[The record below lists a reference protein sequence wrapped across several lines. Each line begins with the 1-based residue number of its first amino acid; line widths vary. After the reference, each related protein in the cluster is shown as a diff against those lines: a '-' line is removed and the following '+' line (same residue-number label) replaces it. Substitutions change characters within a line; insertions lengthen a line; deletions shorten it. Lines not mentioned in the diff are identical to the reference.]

1 MDLSGL
7 TFDDVLL
14 RPQRGVLNSR
24 KEADIS
30 CPSLNLDIPLISAA
44 MPSVATARL
53 IYELTELGGMG
64 VVHRMNR
71 SDEEIVDEFN
81 KTYVMPA
88 VAIGI
93 GSDIRALYTCGATVF
108 VLDVAHAHSNVAIDF
123 VKQLKDNWGSV
134 IYVIAGNV
142 ATAEAAW
149 DLEEAGADAIK
160 VGIGPGSACTTRQVT
175 GFGVPQLE
183 AIQQC
188 SLAMRQSGVP
198 IIADGGI
205 RNSGDIVKALAAG
218 ADAVMIGSLF
228 AHAIEA
234 ENGGTHYGCASH
246 RVNGHN
252 APEGMEITIE
262 TPPEPLESI
271 VKRLTWGIRSGI
283 SYAGATNIK
292 ELQENAEWI
301 KLSDAGRKE
310 SKL

>member
-14 RPQRGVLNSR
+14 RPQKGVLNSR

-30 CPSLNLDIPLISAA
+30 CPSLSLDIPFISAA
-44 MPSVATARL
+44 MPSVATTEL
-53 IYELTELGGMG
+53 ISELTRLGGMG

-71 SDEEIVDEFN
+71 GEQELISDFE
-81 KTYVMPA
+81 KTNRLAA
-88 VAIGI
+88 VAVGLNTYINK
-93 GSDIRALYTCGATVF
+93 LYEAGVMLF
-108 VLDVAHAHSNVAIDF
+108 VLDIAHAHTDVS
-123 VKQLKDNWGSV
+123 LKSISRFKKN
-134 IYVIAGNV
+134 YPFAKLIAGNV
-142 ATAEAAW
+142 ATAEGAY
-149 DLEEAGADAIK
+149 DLMNAGADAIK
-160 VGIGPGSACTTRQVT
+160 VGIGPGSVCTTRQVT

-183 AIQQC
+183 AIQQ
-188 SLAMRQSGVP
+188 ARMGVEDHRIP

-246 RVNGHN
+246 KVNGHN
-252 APEGMEITIE
+252 APEGIEMTITA
-262 TPPEPLESI
+262 PPEPLESI